1 MKKNYSKFLMA
12 AALSVA
18 AVCGMQAQNVVL
30 EENFDK
36 LEKAVDENGKP
47 LYGKNPWTG
56 IDADGVKYNPNYT
69 GIQNDGRVDDLNG
82 WSSRTTYMYAC
93 RGYIRFSKTSYGGD
107 LVSPKFASLTQPT
120 DVKLSWQ
127 GIGYTSNQIL
137 NADGSYKSGL
147 VHDYQYYCVAVL
159 GAGEIEG
166 AKKTLDVAYKDADMN
181 DVTIKAAV
189 IEIPTD
195 AFITMDTLQA
205 WTFEGTKNELTI
217 KGATAETQ
225 VAFMSVIPSF
235 GTKTTNYVL
244 EGMPADPNAPHGVNV
259 KVNRVIIDNVKVV
272 TVPASGIN
280 DVTAAAATQVKARKV
295 VENGQVYIIAGDKK
309 YNVMGAEVK

>member
-1 MKKNYSKFLMA
+1 MKKNYSKILMA

-18 AVCGMQAQNVVL
+18 AVCGMQAQKVVL

-36 LEKAVDENGKP
+36 LENAVDENGKP

-56 IDADGVKYNPNYT
+56 TDADGVEYNPNYN
-69 GIQNDGRVDDLNG
+69 GIQSDGHVEDLNG
-82 WSSRTTYMYAC
+82 WSSHTTYMYAC
-93 RGYIRFSKTSYGGD
+93 RGYIRFSKTGYGGD
-107 LVSPKFASLTQPT
+107 LVSPKFASLTEPT

-127 GIGYTSNQIL
+127 GIGYTSNQKL

-147 VHDYQYYCVAVL
+147 VHDYQCYCVAVL

-166 AKKTLDVAYKDADMN
+166 AKKSMAVAYKDADMN
-181 DVTIKAAV
+181 DITVKAAL

-205 WTFEGTKNELTI
+205 WGFEGTKNELTI

-225 VAFMSVIPSF
+225 VAFMSVLPSF
-235 GTKTTNYVL
+235 GTKCTNYVL
-244 EGMPADPNAPHGVNV
+244 EGLPAADPNAPHGVNV

-272 TVPASGIN
+272 TAPASGIN
-280 DVTAAAATQVKARKV
+280 DVTAAKEVKARKV
-295 VENGQVYIIAGDKK
+295 IENGQVYIIAGDKK